1 MFSYGVARM
10 RKPFAGQG
18 YTLGSPAPPVIGA
31 PRVEDQQ
38 VNEQH
43 ARAALGVDTS
53 RPTTK

>member
-1 MFSYGVARM
+1 MRFLVRA

-18 YTLGSPAPPVIGA
+18 YTLGSPTPPVIGA

>member
-1 MFSYGVARM
+1 M

-31 PRVEDQQ
+31 PRVEDQE

>member
-1 MFSYGVARM
+1 MFVYTRV

-18 YTLGSPAPPVIGA
+18 YTLGSPTPPVIGA
-31 PRVEDQQ
+31 PRAEDQQ

-43 ARAALGVDTS
+43 ARAGLSLDTS